1 MIEANLIFRSLMV
14 VILALFATVF
24 AVIYLYDR
32 KQNMAGWLASAYLC
46 GLAAFL
52 ADISRPFLDPVIS
65 DIVAKLFFWCF
76 SIGLILAIFSH
87 YKARYPLIAIGG
99 IAGIGLMPLLWLSF
113 VDPDI
118 IMRSIFSSL
127 TAGLIL
133 SCALPLFWKKRSG
146 VLDNIMFFLIAAL
159 CFIYFLRPYII
170 YGVLDATHTAANYQ
184 GSAYAM
190 ALHASS
196 AICGLACG
204 VVMLIVVGHNIILKY
219 QLATTT
225 DPLTGLMNRR
235 GLDQFISKELSN
247 NAMTDRAVMIV
258 DLDEFKKVN
267 DNFGHETGDN
277 VLIRAASVLQRVTG
291 NLGKVGRIGGEEFI
305 VILDRVTSG
314 DRLIVAQHLR
324 LSIGMIVHP
333 EIAPE
338 DRITASF
345 GLAVILQDES
355 FAMALRRADSAL
367 YEAKAGGRNCVVEAH
382 NDNSFTQIRYIERY

>member
-1 MIEANLIFRSLMV
+1 MIEANLIFRSLMI

-32 KQNMAGWLASAYLC
+32 KQHMAGWLASAYLC
-46 GLAAFL
+46 GLGAFL
-52 ADISRPFLDPVIS
+52 VDISRSFLDPVIS
-65 DIVAKLFFWCF
+65 DMVAKLLFWCF

-87 YKARYPLIAIGG
+87 YRARYPLIAIGG
-99 IAGIGLMPLLWLSF
+99 IASVGLIPLLWFSF
-113 VDPDI
+113 VGPDI

-159 CFIYFLRPYII
+159 CFIYFLRPYVI

-184 GSAYAM
+184 GSVYAM

-235 GLDQFISKELSN
+235 GLDQFISKELSKN
-247 NAMTDRAVMIV
+247 DMSDRAVMIV

-277 VLIRAASVLQRVTG
+277 VLTRAASVLQRVTG

-305 VILDRVTSG
+305 VVLDRVTSG

-333 EIAPE
+333 EIGPE

-345 GLAVILQDES
+345 GIAVILEDES